1 MKKLLMVIFAL
12 FCVNCVMAQEEWT
25 EEKWDGDGA
34 LFSKRNREPKKET
47 PSVAFADKQ
56 TGIIQITVPKNLRI
70 ADKIF
75 VENNSTRTIVQ
86 MAIMADYNAND
97 QYVSVA
103 SVSAIPVGATK
114 VAAESDGDYRSL
126 RGKALKMKIKGCRT
140 NNSDDVSYD
149 FNVTLYEKDHDLYI
163 KVGSNDAFDF

>member
-1 MKKLLMVIFAL
+1 MKKLMMVFFAL

-25 EEKWDGDGA
+25 EEQWNDDGA
-34 LFSKRNREPKKET
+34 LFSKKRKEPKET
-47 PSVAFADKQ
+47 PAVAFADKK
-56 TGIIQITVPKNLRI
+56 TGIVQITIPKKLRI

-75 VENNSTRTIVQ
+75 VENNSTRNIVQ
-86 MAIMADYNAND
+86 MAIMADYNGDD

-103 SVSAIPVGATK
+103 SVSSIPVGATK

-126 RGKALKMKIKGCRT
+126 RGKVLKMKIKGCRT

-149 FNVTLYEKDHDLYI
+149 FNVSLYEKDHDLYI
-163 KVGSNDAFDF
+163 KVGANDAFDF

>member
-1 MKKLLMVIFAL
+1 MKRFMMVIFAL

-25 EEKWDGDGA
+25 EEQWNDDRP
-34 LFSKRNREPKKET
+34 LFSKRNKEPKEKA
-47 PSVAFADKQ
+47 PFVAFADKQ
-56 TGIIQITVPKNLRI
+56 TGVIQITVPKNLRI

-75 VENNSTRTIVQ
+75 VENNSARNIVQ
-86 MAIMADYNAND
+86 MAIMADYNANG

-103 SVSAIPVGATK
+103 SVSSIPVGATK

-126 RGKALKMKIKGCRT
+126 RGKDLKMKIKGCRT

-163 KVGSNDAFDF
+163 KVGSNDVFDF